1 MRTVVETDFDD
12 GESDKTYW
20 QFLVYVTREDGTI
33 TESVLNVRKKQS
45 AGELK
50 IINAYM
56 SDDGSVQTDNQEVGV
71 SVTLNWKEGGEHDI
85 DI

>member
-1 MRTVVETDFDD
+1 
-12 GESDKTYW
+12 
-20 QFLVYVTREDGTI
+20 VTLEDGTI
-33 TESVLNVRKKQS
+33 TKSVLNVRKKQN

-50 IINAYM
+50 IINGFM